1 MDLKDY
7 QKQIFQNKLDK
18 GFNTTDIYREFC
30 SLQEE
35 LTEACIAYQKR
46 SDSVGEE
53 LADVAIYLLSLAEIL
68 NVDLESEI
76 IKKVAKNKN
85 RQYKKEADRWIKVDN
100 TIN

>member
-18 GFNTTDIYREFC
+18 GFNITDIYREFC
-30 SLQEE
+30 SLHEE

-46 SDSVGEE
+46 SNDVGEE

-68 NVDLESEI
+68 QIDLESEI
-76 IKKVAKNKN
+76 VKKVAKNKN
-85 RQYKKEADRWIKVDN
+85 RQYTKEADRWIKIGDN
-100 TIN
+100 VN